1 MLSKKYEIVII
12 CQNVTNENV
21 IELSNRNVDKV
32 IQCNELPK
40 LTYYSGGPKILSRTI
55 ISDLIKLRKR
65 IDNLKKIIKKIDFDI
80 CIIYSLVL
88 APAIKSITNDSS
100 KILYIH
106 ETFKRN
112 IISRL
117 IQKFISKNFS
127 GLLAISQSELDFFK
141 GDLVKRL
148 IADVYLPKKINTE
161 HPTTKNILYLGGGD
175 TIKGFYHVM
184 KLSKKLPKGWTILF
198 LGDFKPNPKINFLLH
213 PWLKFKFAY
222 YSRFINSKTIEK
234 IGYIQNIGEIIS
246 KVSFGIFPSIH
257 PHQPRPVL
265 ELGFYNKTAIISQFK
280 ETDYFYKNE
289 FNVLSFNPKKNS
301 DLVSKVIM
309 LIEDEKLIKYLSK
322 NNHFMSKK
330 FHNFEIE
337 KAKLL
342 NYLEL
347 F

>member
-234 IGYIQNIGEIIS
+234 IGYIQNIGEMELNLLFWIE
-246 KVSFGIFPSIH
+246 SFNNVWKLAGV
-257 PHQPRPVL
+257 PVL
-265 ELGFYNKTAIISQFK
+265 NFTWDHDLLDYLGRSKYQTNFIPIKCKDKARDLSHDGPLFHRETA
-280 ETDYFYKNE
+280 
-289 FNVLSFNPKKNS
+289 
-301 DLVSKVIM
+301 
-309 LIEDEKLIKYLSK
+309 EKIK
-322 NNHFMSKK
+322 
-330 FHNFEIE
+330 
-337 KAKLL
+337 KLL
-342 NYLEL
+342 TQSN
-347 F
+347 FTDKI